1 MTTPL
6 TTPPLYTAL
15 AVADIESFGR
25 RTDTVQRTLRS
36 DLHAALAAA
45 LSEEG
50 IDWSALES
58 KETGDG
64 VILRIPPVIPKTAI
78 TRALTWHL
86 HAALVRRTLSEPP
99 AEEMRL
105 RLSLHGGEVAD
116 DEFGVYGTDLNT
128 ACRLVDAQV
137 LRDVL
142 KAATRSHL
150 AVIASDAWYRAVVR
164 HDHERIDRTA
174 YAPALL
180 VMKELR
186 ETAWIHVPGQRTP
199 PGLPPYD
206 PAAESGAPVAAA
218 KAAPTPDARSITI
231 TNSNIHDVVQG
242 DKHET
247 NYHGAK
253 GAER

>member
-1 MTTPL
+1 MTTS
-6 TTPPLYTAL
+6 PLYTAL

-25 RTDTVQRTLRS
+25 RTDTAQRGLRA

-45 LSEEG
+45 LSAEG
-50 IDWSALES
+50 IDWSGLES

-86 HAALVRRTLSEPP
+86 HATLARRALADPP

-105 RLSLHGGEVAD
+105 RLCLHGGEVSD
-116 DEFGVYGTDLNT
+116 DDFGVYGTDLNT

-142 KAATRSHL
+142 KAAARSHL
-150 AVIASDAWYRAVVR
+150 AVIVSDAWYRAVVR

-174 YAPALL
+174 YAPAALA
-180 VMKELR
+180 VKELR
-186 ETAWIHVPGQRTP
+186 ETAWIHVPGLPTP
-199 PGLPPYD
+199 PGLPPLD
-206 PAAESGAPVAAA
+206 PAAEQPASAAA
-218 KAAPTPDARSITI
+218 AAAPGSRSLTI
-231 TNSNIHDVVQG
+231 TNSTIHDVVQG

-247 NYHGAK
+247 NRY
-253 GAER
+253 GAEGAPR